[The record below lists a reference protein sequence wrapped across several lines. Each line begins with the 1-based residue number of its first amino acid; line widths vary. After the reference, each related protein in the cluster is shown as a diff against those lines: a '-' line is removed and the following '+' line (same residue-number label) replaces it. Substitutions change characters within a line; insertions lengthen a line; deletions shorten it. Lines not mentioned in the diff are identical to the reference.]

1 MVQINQRG
9 IIYKTDSHLK
19 IGHTFI
25 YGEVRRLVAEED
37 LYLQP
42 FGYKP
47 DENLENPTSVALSPT
62 KIHN

>member
-19 IGHTFI
+19 IGHVFI
-25 YGEVRRLVAEED
+25 YGEVRLLVAEED

-42 FGYKP
+42 SGYKP
-47 DENLENPTSVALSPT
+47 DEN
-62 KIHN
+62 

>member
-1 MVQINQRG
+1 MVQINQCG

-19 IGHTFI
+19 IGHAFI

-42 FGYKP
+42 FGYQP
-47 DENLENPTSVALSPT
+47 DENLEKPASVALSHT
-62 KIHN
+62 KSHN